1 MGGAMGEAVH
11 QQGQGAGTPA
21 AAVPRQALHF
31 IGGRFVPGKEGR
43 FFTTLNPATNRP
55 LAEVAEGS
63 PDDVDAAVQAAR
75 RAFDEGPWP
84 RMLPAERARYLERIA
99 DRIEARSEAIARV
112 EVLDTGMPISQAR
125 GQATRAAENF
135 RFFARRIQDLGGHV
149 WQVGDRFVNYVV
161 HKPVGVAGLITPWNT
176 PFMLATW
183 KVAPCLAAG
192 NTCVLKPAEWA
203 PLSAHLL
210 AEIVAE
216 AGLPEGVFNVVHG
229 FGEPAGASLVA
240 HPAVNLISF
249 TGETTTGK
257 AIMANGAA
265 TLKRYSF
272 ELGGKSPVVI
282 FADAD
287 LERAVDAAVFG
298 VFSLNGER
306 CTAGSRLLVEE
317 PVYRDVVE
325 AVARRA
331 ARIRIGDPADP
342 RTELGP
348 LIHPEHWRRVMGYVE
363 AGRAEGAELLTG
375 GRRPPGLPP
384 ELAGGNYLE
393 ATVFAGARP
402 GMRVFQE
409 EIFGPVVVATPFRT
423 EDEAVRLANAV
434 RYGLAAY
441 VWTRDVGRAH
451 RVGQAIDAGMVWL
464 NSQNVRDLRTP
475 FGGMKDSGIGREGG
489 DYSFEFYCERQVIH
503 VALGEH
509 PIPRFGAG

>member
-1 MGGAMGEAVH
+1 
-11 QQGQGAGTPA
+11 
-21 AAVPRQALHF
+21 
-31 IGGRFVPGKEGR
+31 
-43 FFTTLNPATNRP
+43 
-55 LAEVAEGS
+55 
-63 PDDVDAAVQAAR
+63 
-75 RAFDEGPWP
+75 
-84 RMLPAERARYLERIA
+84 
-99 DRIEARSEAIARV
+99 
-112 EVLDTGMPISQAR
+112 
-125 GQATRAAENF
+125 
-135 RFFARRIQDLGGHV
+135 
-149 WQVGDRFVNYVV
+149 
-161 HKPVGVAGLITPWNT
+161 
-176 PFMLATW
+176 
-183 KVAPCLAAG
+183 
-192 NTCVLKPAEWA
+192 
-203 PLSAHLL
+203 
-210 AEIVAE
+210 
-216 AGLPEGVFNVVHG
+216 
-229 FGEPAGASLVA
+229 
-240 HPAVNLISF
+240 
-249 TGETTTGK
+249 
-257 AIMANGAA
+257 
-265 TLKRYSF
+265 
-272 ELGGKSPVVI
+272 
-282 FADAD
+282 
-287 LERAVDAAVFG
+287 
-298 VFSLNGER
+298 
-306 CTAGSRLLVEE
+306 
-317 PVYRDVVE
+317 
-325 AVARRA
+325 A